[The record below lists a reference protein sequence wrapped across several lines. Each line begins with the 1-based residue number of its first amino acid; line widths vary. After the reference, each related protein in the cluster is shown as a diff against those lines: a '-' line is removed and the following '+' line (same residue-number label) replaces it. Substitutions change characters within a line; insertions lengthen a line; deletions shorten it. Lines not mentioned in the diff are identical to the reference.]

1 MGQWASLGS
10 SVGSM
15 AQSTMDILNTAGDMA
30 QLPQTEKINDD
41 QRRLSNL
48 WDRNL
53 LVSQIADSASSPSV
67 SSPAGQ
73 NSRRTRGSL
82 LYYG

>member
-10 SVGSM
+10 SIGSM

-30 QLPQTEKINDD
+30 QLPQAEKINDD
-41 QRRLSNL
+41 QRRLGNL

-53 LVSQIADSASSPSV
+53 LVSQIAD
-67 SSPAGQ
+67 AGK
-73 NSRRTRGSL
+73 NSTTRRNTRGSL